1 MASRLGGGDD
11 DAITDINITPF
22 VDIILVVL
30 IIFMV
35 TTTYIVKQGIKV
47 NLPDAATGEA
57 TESTSLGVSLATDGT
72 LYLDG
77 EPITEE
83 ALRARIREEHAK
95 KADVVCLIAADRDVR
110 HGEVVELI
118 DLVKQEGVAKF
129 AINIDPEALPP
140 EAAGAVPA
148 PVAPQAAAP

>member
-11 DAITDINITPF
+11 EAITDINITPF

-47 NLPDAATGEA
+47 TLPDAATGEA
-57 TESTSLGVSLATDGT
+57 TESTSLGLSLAVDGT

-77 EPITEE
+77 EPITED
-83 ALRARIREEHAK
+83 ALRARIRDERKRDAE
-95 KADVVCLIAADRDVR
+95 VVCLIAADKDVR

-118 DLVKQEGVAKF
+118 DLVKQEGVVKF
-129 AINIDPEALPP
+129 AINIDPTALPP
-140 EAAGAVPA
+140 EAAGAVP
-148 PVAPQAAAP
+148 PPAAPAAP

>member
-35 TTTYIVKQGIKV
+35 TTTYIVKQSIKV
-47 NLPDAATGEA
+47 TLPDAATGEA
-57 TESTSLGVSLATDGT
+57 TESTSLGLSLATDGT

-77 EPITEE
+77 EPITED
-83 ALRARIREEHAK
+83 ALRARIREERAK
-95 KADVVCLIAADRDVR
+95 KSDVVCLIAADRDVR
-110 HGEVVELI
+110 HGEVVGLI
-118 DLVKQEGVAKF
+118 DLVKQEGVVKF
-129 AINIDPEALPP
+129 AINIDPEAMPP

-148 PVAPQAAAP
+148 PVVPTGVSP